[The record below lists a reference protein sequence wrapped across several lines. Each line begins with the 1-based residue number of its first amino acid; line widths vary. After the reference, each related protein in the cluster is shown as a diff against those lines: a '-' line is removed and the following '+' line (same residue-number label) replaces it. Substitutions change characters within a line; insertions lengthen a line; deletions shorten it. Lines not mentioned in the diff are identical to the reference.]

1 MTSSSVASSE
11 SELITEMALS
21 FVVMFSPSG
30 CGHQREVFPTPPQTK
45 RKTSNN
51 QSILPTPAH
60 VAYNGR
66 RAEGPCGKTMLGDR
80 LKSGLEN
87 PMSTDG
93 RIIPGI
99 VKNGVVVPRANSALP
114 DGAHVNIVLQP
125 AEMPQELK
133 EELEAWQRA
142 GDQAWQMIDK
152 WESEEP

>member
-1 MTSSSVASSE
+1 
-11 SELITEMALS
+11 
-21 FVVMFSPSG
+21 
-30 CGHQREVFPTPPQTK
+30 
-45 RKTSNN
+45 
-51 QSILPTPAH
+51 
-60 VAYNGR
+60 
-66 RAEGPCGKTMLGDR
+66 MLGDR
-80 LKSGLEN
+80 RIKFGLEN

-99 VKNGVVVPRANSALP
+99 VKNGVVVPQANSELP

-125 AEMPQELK
+125 AEVTQELK

>member
-1 MTSSSVASSE
+1 
-11 SELITEMALS
+11 
-21 FVVMFSPSG
+21 
-30 CGHQREVFPTPPQTK
+30 
-45 RKTSNN
+45 
-51 QSILPTPAH
+51 
-60 VAYNGR
+60 
-66 RAEGPCGKTMLGDR
+66 MLGDR
-80 LKSGLEN
+80 IKSGLEN

-152 WESEEP
+152 WESEES